1 MSNWTTFLTKF
12 YNDKKKTNPDYQF
25 KHAMKGAA
33 KVYKKNTLSVED
45 SNSTRKMT
53 KSIKSRRTKSGTRK
67 SRRTKS
73 GTRKT
78 R

>member
-25 KHAMKGAA
+25 KNAMRDAA
-33 KVYKKNTLSVED
+33 KVYKKNTPSAED
-45 SNSTRKMT
+45 SSSSIRKMT
-53 KSIKSRRTKSGTRK
+53 KSRK

-73 GTRKT
+73 RTRKS